1 MPRLFV
7 GTPLAPDLD
16 TQPVLKAL
24 EGVGRVKPVDRD
36 QYHVTLAFI
45 GDLDDA
51 EVKDARESVRAGA
64 TGPAHTGT
72 VKTVG
77 AFPEPSSARVVW
89 AGIDGGHLDA
99 LAGSVR
105 RELAARDLPYDQ
117 RAFHAHLTIARLRD
131 KRDITGVTDR
141 FQGTVFGE
149 LPVDAVH
156 LYRSTLTPEGPEYEI
171 VERVPLEAD
180 A

>member
-24 EGVGRVKPVDRD
+24 EGIGRVKPVDPG

-45 GDLDDA
+45 GDVDDA
-51 EVKDARESVRAGA
+51 EVKAAREAVRAGA

-72 VKTVG
+72 VQTVG
-77 AFPEPSSARVVW
+77 AFPKPSQARVVW
-89 AGIDGGHLDA
+89 AGIEGAHLDA
-99 LAGSVR
+99 LARSVR
-105 RELAARDLPYDQ
+105 SELAARDLPYDE

-131 KRDITGVTDR
+131 KRDVTSVTKR
-141 FQGTVFGE
+141 FQGTTFGE
-149 LPVDAVH
+149 LPVPAVH
-156 LYRSTLTPEGPEYEI
+156 LYRSTLTSEGPEYEI
-171 VERVPLEAD
+171 VERASLEGEA
-180 A
+180 